1 MRFSQVTIVGIGL
14 IGGSFAK
21 AIRKLNL
28 AERITGWDG
37 PEQLDAARGAGLI
50 DGVEDSFGTGDRCEA
65 DLVYLASP
73 VCSII
78 SFLRSQGKSL
88 RPGAIVTDAGSTK
101 REVCRAAEEALPSG
115 IHFVGGHPMAGSHD
129 SGLAF
134 AREDLFSGAP
144 YAVVP
149 SGNSSTQAVNCIVE
163 LARALGA
170 MPQIMAPGDHDRAVA
185 LGSHVPQLLSTALAL
200 SVVSAAESEG
210 VTLLAGKGF
219 SDSIRLAASRWSVW
233 SDICRTNPDEIDLAL
248 GRVIGEIESLRNK
261 IKTRDFE
268 SLGESF
274 KAGSVF
280 AESFLNAR
288 TAGPHPTSDE
298 G

>member
-1 MRFSQVTIVGIGL
+1 MRFGQVTIVGIGL
-14 IGGSFAK
+14 IGGSVAK
-21 AIRKLNL
+21 AIRKRNL
-28 AERITGWDG
+28 ADRVTGWDR
-37 PEQLDAARGAGLI
+37 PEQLDAALGAGVI
-50 DGVEDSFGTGDRCEA
+50 DAVEDSFATGAACKA

-78 SFLRSQGKSL
+78 SFLRSQPKSL
-88 RPGAIVTDAGSTK
+88 QPGAIVTDAGSTK
-101 REVCRAAEEALPSG
+101 REICRAAEEALPAG

-134 AREDLFSGAP
+134 ARDDLFSRAP

-149 SGNSSTQAVNCIVE
+149 AGNSSTQAVNCVVE

-170 MPQIMAPGDHDRAVA
+170 RPQIMSPADHDRVVA

-200 SVVSAAESEG
+200 SVVSAAESES
-210 VTLLAGKGF
+210 VALLAGKGF
-219 SDSIRLAASRWSVW
+219 SDCVRLAASRWSVW
-233 SDICRTNPDEIDLAL
+233 SDICRTNPDEIDSAL
-248 GRVIGEIESLRNK
+248 GTLIREIQAIRGK
-261 IKTRDFE
+261 IKQGDLD

-274 KAGSVF
+274 RAGNLF
-280 AESFLNAR
+280 AESFLNNR
-288 TAGPHPTSDE
+288 TRALNPTGDE